1 MSAVQSAITTAEQQH
16 RIYKAF
22 DLIVIPIVT
31 LVIIGAFH
39 IHFMLTAGDWDFW
52 IDWKDRRWWVTVTPI
67 TLIFFPAALHYLLWT
82 NFRLPIG
89 ATLSCAGLLV
99 GEWMNRVFNFVG
111 WAYFPLNMVVPA
123 EIIPMALI
131 LDAILIISRSL
142 TVTGIIGSMVWGIIF
157 YPANWALIAPFH
169 VPIEYNGTMMS
180 VADLI
185 GYNYVRTG
193 TPEYIRIIEEGTL
206 RTFGEDV
213 TPVSAFFA
221 GFISVFAYFTWIGF
235 GKVLSSTKWVKRL

>member
-1 MSAVQSAITTAEQQH
+1 MSAVHSAITTAEQQQ

-22 DLIVIPIVT
+22 DLIVIPIVV
-31 LVIIGAFH
+31 LVIIGANH
-39 IHFMLTAGDWDFW
+39 IHAMLTMGDWDFW

-67 TLIFFPAALHYLLWT
+67 ALIFFPAALHFILWS
-82 NFRLPIG
+82 NFRLPFG
-89 ATLSCAGLLV
+89 ATLATAGLLI
-99 GEWMNRVFNFVG
+99 GEWVNRIANFVG

-123 EIIPMALI
+123 EIIPMALC
-131 LDAILIISRSL
+131 LDAILLISRSL
-142 TVTGIIGSMVWGIIF
+142 TMTGILGSMLWGVIF
-157 YPANWALIAPFH
+157 YPANWVLIAPFH
-169 VPIEYNGTMMS
+169 VPIEYNGSMMS
-180 VADLI
+180 LADLI

-221 GFISVFAYFTWIGF
+221 GFISVFAYFLWIGI
-235 GKVLSSTKWVKRL
+235 GKWFAKTTWMKRV